1 MPTQEQSVTYKC
13 EYKELKVGQEIYRVP
28 TSKHTLLLLHE
39 SSSKEALSL
48 TNRNKK
54 SNQVNL

>member
-1 MPTQEQSVTYKC
+1 MPPQEQSGTHKC

-28 TSKHTLLLLHE
+28 NSKHTLLLLHE

-54 SNQVNL
+54 SDPVNL